1 MRGLTSVSRRQLLEL
16 RFSLNL
22 SLLSAPSQGPALWVT
37 HKCNLLVSGLW
48 MIPLFCLFFE
58 GQTGHRKNNRVS
70 LQNPFLLLNQFQ
82 VHQQHCLVS
91 NCWPKIHPSLVFVWF
106 SESPCLMLNWSQQ
119 FKAIRPDNHERFM
132 ITWIA
137 SNDSKTG
144 ALETIWAMVWIEVS
158 RICYVSYWCAF
169 HGVRH
174 TFHVARNE

>member
-1 MRGLTSVSRRQLLEL
+1 
-16 RFSLNL
+16 
-22 SLLSAPSQGPALWVT
+22 
-37 HKCNLLVSGLW
+37 
-48 MIPLFCLFFE
+48 
-58 GQTGHRKNNRVS
+58 
-70 LQNPFLLLNQFQ
+70 
-82 VHQQHCLVS
+82 
-91 NCWPKIHPSLVFVWF
+91 
-106 SESPCLMLNWSQQ
+106 MLNRSQQ